1 MRWRGYLVAAVVL
14 GSGAPAY
21 AQYDSRL
28 DELEPEIQ
36 AFGHP
41 PLVQSIQGNVESE
54 FARRNDAIE
63 DARADYL
70 QAEGP
75 QSLHEEWTAYHQQQ
89 TEQRIRNFEDYFDD
103 AEEIIER
110 DGLGGEQGIHPA
122 LLWISRIRQEQFEFQ
137 VTIRGMPLA
146 RLRDL
151 LEEKTDLYTQA
162 LSNLEGEQSTLESND
177 NGIDSSA
184 KSYRATL
191 LTACTDLRRVKTEAD
206 RDLSRASTE
215 ILAELTPDQAGEFR
229 DRLRRRIDH
238 LLGDLQLFQT
248 RANTA
253 LGQIEAA
260 HGQEMAIVKMV
271 LAKRQTVQATRTSF
285 NLNTAQTQ
293 FNDHLDMARDHIDQV
308 RPDGDRDDLEAYVD
322 NAEGDLEPALER
334 FEDAEE
340 EFVDRFEGIFLPP
353 YDSSA
358 NERWVEFAEWED
370 WADDVQGC
378 APGDLLVN
386 LETSADGRWGARPD
400 TVKNPDARAIV
411 EDALAV
417 EADRLV
423 AAIGAALVEA
433 RRLDQ
438 ASRLEEREVIQDDL
452 NRS

>member
-1 MRWRGYLVAAVVL
+1 MRWSGFLVAAVVL
-14 GSGAPAY
+14 GSGAPAH

-28 DELEPEIQ
+28 DELAPEIQ

-41 PLVQSIQGNVESE
+41 PLVQSIQSNVESE

-75 QSLHEEWTAYHQQQ
+75 QPLHEQWAAYHQQQ

-103 AEEIIER
+103 AEDIIER

-151 LEEKTDLYTQA
+151 LEERTNLYTQA
-162 LSNLEGEQSTLESND
+162 LSNLEGEQATLESND

-184 KSYRATL
+184 KSYRAAL

-215 ILAELTPDQAGEFR
+215 ILAGLTPDQAGEFR
-229 DRLRRRIDH
+229 DRLRRRIDQ

-253 LGQIEAA
+253 LGQIEGT

-271 LAKRQTVQATRTSF
+271 LAKRQTVQATRAGF
-285 NLNTAQTQ
+285 NLQIAQTQ
-293 FNDHLDMARDHIDQV
+293 FNDHFDLARDLIDQV
-308 RPDGDRDDLEAYVD
+308 RPAGDQDDLEAYVD

-334 FEDAEE
+334 FEEAEE

-353 YDSSA
+353 YDSSG
-358 NERWVEFAEWED
+358 NERWVELAEWED

-386 LETSADGRWGARPD
+386 LETSADGRWGGTAGYRRESGSPRHRRGCSGSRGG
-400 TVKNPDARAIV
+400 PAGRC
-411 EDALAV
+411 
-417 EADRLV
+417 DRCG
-423 AAIGAALVEA
+423 AGRGAAPRPGEPAGRAPLA
-433 RRLDQ
+433 PGRP
-438 ASRLEEREVIQDDL
+438 
-452 NRS
+452 